1 MEIRNNEFLILSV
14 PYSPED
20 VEYERGDCDCG
31 GEERVMFSN
40 MSKYLYNIMKGRRA
54 VK

>member
-20 VEYERGDCDCG
+20 VEYGRGDCDCG
-31 GEERVMFSN
+31 GKERVN
-40 MSKYLYNIMKGRRA
+40 ALEY
-54 VK
+54 VKIPI